1 MTEAAGN
8 RSEYEQTPGRNV
20 SRTVVIVAGAFFLL
34 ACPAGADGIK
44 GFTKTTI
51 QIETRAGRSL
61 EFEAFLALSGE
72 QQARGLMFVDELGE
86 RQGML
91 FVYQQSRNLSMWMKN
106 TVLSLDML
114 FIRRDGTIARVEKAT
129 RPYALDRIV
138 SGEPVLA
145 VLELNAGVADKY
157 GIRPGDRVISSYFGN
172 D

>member
-1 MTEAAGN
+1 MIKAGN
-8 RSEYEQTPGRNV
+8 RSEYEKTPGRNV
-20 SRTVVIVAGAFFLL
+20 SRTIVIVAGVFFLL

-51 QIETRAGRSL
+51 QIETRAGRDV
-61 EFEAFLALSGE
+61 EIAVFLALSAK

-91 FVYQQSRNLSMWMKN
+91 FVYQKSSNISMWMKN

-145 VLELNAGVADKY
+145 VLELNAGVAEKY
-157 GIRPGDRVISSYFGN
+157 GIQPGDRVISRYFGN

>member
-1 MTEAAGN
+1 MIKAGN
-8 RSEYEQTPGRNV
+8 RFEYEKTPGRNV
-20 SRTVVIVAGAFFLL
+20 SRIIVIVAGVFFLL

-44 GFTKTTI
+44 GFKKTAI
-51 QIETRAGRSL
+51 LIETRADRSL
-61 EFEAFLALSGE
+61 EFEAFLALSGK

-114 FIRRDGTIARVEKAT
+114 FIRRDGTIARIEKTT
-129 RPYALDRIV
+129 RPYALDSIV

-157 GIRPGDRVISSYFGN
+157 GIQRGDRVISRYFGN

>member
-1 MTEAAGN
+1 MIKAGN
-8 RSEYEQTPGRNV
+8 RSEDEKTPGRNV
-20 SRTVVIVAGAFFLL
+20 SRIFVIVAGVFFLL

-44 GFTKTTI
+44 GFKKTTI
-51 QIETRAGRSL
+51 LIETRTGRSL
-61 EFEAFLALSGE
+61 EFEAFLALSGK
-72 QQARGLMFVDELGE
+72 QQARGLMFVDELGK

-114 FIRRDGTIARVEKAT
+114 FIRRDGTIARIEKAT
-129 RPYALDRIV
+129 RPYALDSIV

-157 GIRPGDRVISSYFGN
+157 GIRPGDRVISRYFGN

>member
-1 MTEAAGN
+1 MIKAGH
-8 RSEYEQTPGRNV
+8 RFEYEKTPGRKL
-20 SRTVVIVAGAFFLL
+20 SRIIVIVAGVFFLL

-61 EFEAFLALSGE
+61 EFAAFLALSGK
-72 QQARGLMFVDELGE
+72 QRARGLMFVDELGE

-91 FVYQQSRNLSMWMKN
+91 FVYQQSSNLSMWMKN

-114 FIRRDGTIARVEKAT
+114 FIRRDGTIARIEKAT
-129 RPYALDRIV
+129 RPYTLDSIV
-138 SGEPVLA
+138 AGEPVLA
-145 VLELNAGVADKY
+145 VLELNAGVTDKY
-157 GIRPGDRVISSYFGN
+157 GIAPGDRVISRYFGN

>member
-1 MTEAAGN
+1 MTRASN
-8 RSEYEQTPGRNV
+8 RFEHNKKTGTNV
-20 SRTVVIVAGAFFLL
+20 SRIFIVVAGVFFLL
-34 ACPAGADGIK
+34 ACPAGADGVK
-44 GFTKTTI
+44 GFTQTTI
-51 QIETRAGRSL
+51 QIETRAGRDV
-61 EFEAFLALSGE
+61 EIAVFLALSGK

-91 FVYQQSRNLSMWMKN
+91 FVYRQSSNISMWMKN

-114 FIRRDGTIARVEKAT
+114 FIRRDGTIARIEKET
-129 RPYALDRIV
+129 RPFALDSIV

-157 GIRPGDRVISSYFGN
+157 GIQPGDRVISRYFGN

>member
-1 MTEAAGN
+1 MTKASIGF
-8 RSEYEQTPGRNV
+8 EYEKTLGRNV
-20 SRTVVIVAGAFFLL
+20 SRTFIVVAGIILLL

-44 GFTKTTI
+44 GFSQTTI

-61 EFEAFLALSGE
+61 ELAVFLALSGK

-91 FVYQQSRNLSMWMKN
+91 FVYRQPRDISMWMKN

-114 FIRRDGTIARVEKAT
+114 FIRRDGTIARIEKET
-129 RPYALDRIV
+129 RPYALDSIV

-157 GIRPGDRVISSYFGN
+157 GIQPGDRVISRYFGDN
-172 D
+172 

>member
-1 MTEAAGN
+1 MTRASN
-8 RSEYEQTPGRNV
+8 RFEHNKKTGTNV
-20 SRTVVIVAGAFFLL
+20 SRIFIVVAGVFFLL
-34 ACPAGADGIK
+34 ACPAGADGVK
-44 GFTKTTI
+44 GFTQTTI
-51 QIETRAGRSL
+51 QIETRAGRDV
-61 EFEAFLALSGE
+61 EIAVFLALSAK

-91 FVYQQSRNLSMWMKN
+91 FVYQKSSNISMWMKN

-114 FIRRDGTIARVEKAT
+114 FIRRDGTIARIEKET
-129 RPYALDRIV
+129 RPFALDSIV

-157 GIRPGDRVISSYFGN
+157 GIQPGDRVISRYFGN

>member
-1 MTEAAGN
+1 MTKAGN
-8 RSEYEQTPGRNV
+8 RFAYEKTLGRNV
-20 SRTVVIVAGAFFLL
+20 SRIFIVVAGVFFLL
-34 ACPAGADGIK
+34 ACPAGADGVK

-61 EFEAFLALSGE
+61 EFEAFLALSVK

-91 FVYQQSRNLSMWMKN
+91 FVYQKSSNISMWMKN

-145 VLELNAGVADKY
+145 VLELNAGVAEKY
-157 GIRPGDRVISSYFGN
+157 GIQPGDRVISRYFGN